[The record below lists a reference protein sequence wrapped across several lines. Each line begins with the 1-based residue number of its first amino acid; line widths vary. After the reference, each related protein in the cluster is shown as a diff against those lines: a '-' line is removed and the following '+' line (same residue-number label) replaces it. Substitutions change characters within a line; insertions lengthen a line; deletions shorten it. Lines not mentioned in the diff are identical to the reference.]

1 MDLNL
6 NSAHFKKMTVSMSLL
21 TMSFLLA
28 SPAHAVDWTEIG
40 DAGQLVGT
48 AQAPAGDGRLRN
60 IYGTISTTN
69 DVDLY
74 RLYISSPD
82 TFSASVNST
91 SGNLD
96 SAIALFNEQGYALYA
111 NDDAMLGTRNA
122 ALPAGNVHG
131 PQAPG
136 WYHLAVVALGTPPVS
151 GDGFTPDHYIFSNV
165 SSPYTQ
171 ILTATGPGGAS
182 SLTGWAPVDNL
193 ALNEE
198 YRLRLSGVQVSPVPE
213 PETYAMLL
221 AGLGL
226 IGTMVRR
233 RKGFINQL

>member
-1 MDLNL
+1 MDLKL
-6 NSAHFKKMTVSMSLL
+6 NFAQKMGVSMSLL
-21 TMSFLLA
+21 TLSLLA
-28 SPAHAVDWTEIG
+28 GPAHAVNWTEAG
-40 DAGQLVGT
+40 DAGQLLSTSQEPTG
-48 AQAPAGDGRLRN
+48 ADGRLRN

-74 RLYISSPD
+74 RLYISNPD

-96 SAIALFNEQGYALYA
+96 SAIGLFSDGGYALYA
-111 NDDAMLGTRNA
+111 NDDAMLGTSDA
-122 ALPAGNVHG
+122 GLPAGHLNG

-136 WYHLAVVALGTPPVS
+136 WYHLAVVPLGTPPVS
-151 GDGFTPDHYIFSNV
+151 GDGFTLDNHIFPNV
-165 SSPYTQ
+165 SAPYTQ
-171 ILTATGPGGAS
+171 ILTATGLGGAS
-182 SLTGWAPVDNL
+182 PLTGWAPVDDV

-198 YRLRLSGVQVSPVPE
+198 YRLRLSGVTVSAVPE

-233 RKGFINQL
+233 RKSFWEQ

>member
-1 MDLNL
+1 MDLKL
-6 NSAHFKKMTVSMSLL
+6 NFAQKMGVSISLVTLSLL
-21 TMSFLLA
+21 VN
-28 SPAHAVDWTEIG
+28 PAHAVDWTEVG
-40 DAGQLVGT
+40 DAGQLLST
-48 AQAPAGDGRLRN
+48 AQEPTGDDRLRN
-60 IYGTISTTN
+60 IYGTISTNN

-74 RLYISSPD
+74 RLYISNPD
-82 TFSASVNST
+82 TFSATVNST
-91 SGNLD
+91 SGELD
-96 SAIALFNEQGYALYA
+96 SAIALFNEGGYALYA

-122 ALPAGNVHG
+122 GLPAGNVHG

-151 GDGFTPDHYIFSNV
+151 GDGFTPDHYIFPNV

-182 SLTGWAPVDNL
+182 SLTGWAQLEDTVTI
-193 ALNEE
+193 NEE
-198 YRLRLSGVQVSPVPE
+198 YRLRLSGVTVSAVPE

-233 RKGFINQL
+233 RKSFWEQ

>member
-6 NSAHFKKMTVSMSLL
+6 NSAHFKKMTVFMSLL
-21 TMSFLLA
+21 TMSLLA
-28 SPAHAVDWTEIG
+28 NPANAIDWTEVG
-40 DAGQLVGT
+40 DAGQLLGT
-48 AQAPAGDGRLRN
+48 AQEPTGDDRLRN

-69 DVDLY
+69 DVDMY
-74 RLYISSPD
+74 RLYISNPD
-82 TFSASVNST
+82 TFSAAVIST
-91 SGNLD
+91 SGNFD
-96 SAIALFNEQGYALYA
+96 SAIALFNDGGYALYA

-122 ALPAGNVHG
+122 ALPAGHLHG
-131 PQAPG
+131 PQAAG
-136 WYHLAVVALGTPPVS
+136 WYHLAVVPLGTPPVS
-151 GDGFTPDHYIFSNV
+151 GDGFTLDNHIFPNV

-171 ILTATGPGGAS
+171 ILTASGPGGAS
-182 SLTGWAPVDNL
+182 PLTGWVPVENM

-198 YRLRLSGVQVSPVPE
+198 YRLRLSGVQVSAVPE

-233 RKGFINQL
+233 RKGFINQK

>member
-21 TMSFLLA
+21 TMSLLA
-28 SPAHAVDWTEIG
+28 NPANAIDWTEVG

-48 AQAPAGDGRLRN
+48 AQEPTGNDRLRN

-69 DVDLY
+69 DVDMY
-74 RLYISSPD
+74 RLYISNPD
-82 TFSASVNST
+82 TFSAAVIST

-96 SAIALFNEQGYALYA
+96 SAIALFNEGGYAIYA

-122 ALPAGNVHG
+122 GLAAGNIHG
-131 PQAPG
+131 PQSPG
-136 WYHLAVVALGTPPVS
+136 WYHLAVVPLGTPPVS
-151 GDGFTPDHYIFSNV
+151 GNGLTLDHEIFPNV
-165 SSPYTQ
+165 SAPYTQ

-182 SLTGWAPVDNL
+182 PLTGWLPVDDL

-198 YRLRLSGVQVSPVPE
+198 YRLRLSGVQVSAVPE

-226 IGTMVRR
+226 IGSMVRR
-233 RKGFINQL
+233 RKGFINQQ

>member
-1 MDLNL
+1 MDLKL
-6 NSAHFKKMTVSMSLL
+6 NFAQKMGVSISLVTLSLL
-21 TMSFLLA
+21 VN
-28 SPAHAVDWTEIG
+28 PAHAVDWTEVG
-40 DAGQLVGT
+40 DAGQLLSM
-48 AQAPAGDGRLRN
+48 AQEPTGDGRLRN

-74 RLYISSPD
+74 RLYISNPE

-91 SGNLD
+91 SGELD
-96 SAIALFNEQGYALYA
+96 SAIALFNEGGYALYA
-111 NDDAMLGTRNA
+111 NDDAMLGTHNA
-122 ALPAGNVHG
+122 SLPAGNVHG

-136 WYHLAVVALGTPPVS
+136 WYHLAVVPLGTPPVS
-151 GDGFTPDHYIFSNV
+151 GDGFTPDHYIFPNV

-182 SLTGWAPVDNL
+182 PLTGWAQLEDTVTI
-193 ALNEE
+193 NEE
-198 YRLRLSGVQVSPVPE
+198 YRLRLSGVTVSAVPE

-233 RKGFINQL
+233 RKSFWEQ

>member
-1 MDLNL
+1 MDLKL
-6 NSAHFKKMTVSMSLL
+6 NPAHFKKMAVSTSLL
-21 TMSFLLA
+21 TLALLVN
-28 SPAHAVDWTEIG
+28 PAHAIDWTEVG
-40 DAGQLVGT
+40 DAGQLVST
-48 AQAPAGDGRLRN
+48 AQMPTGDDRLRN
-60 IYGTISTTN
+60 IYGTVSTNN

-74 RLYISSPD
+74 RIYISNPT
-82 TFSASVNST
+82 TFSAAVNST
-91 SGNLD
+91 SGDLD
-96 SAIALFNEQGYALYA
+96 SGLVLFNEGGYALYG

-122 ALPAGNVHG
+122 GLPADNPHG

-136 WYHLAVVALGTPPVS
+136 WYNLAVFALGTPPVS
-151 GDGFTPDHYIFSNV
+151 GDGFTPDHYMFPNV

-182 SLTGWAPVDNL
+182 SLTGWAQLEDTVTI
-193 ALNEE
+193 NEE
-198 YRLRLSGVQVSPVPE
+198 YRLRLSGVEVSPVPE

-233 RKGFINQL
+233 RKAFMG

>member
-1 MDLNL
+1 MDLKLNL
-6 NSAHFKKMTVSMSLL
+6 AQKMGVSISLL
-21 TMSFLLA
+21 AMSLLA
-28 SPAHAVDWTEIG
+28 SPAHAVDWTEIS

-48 AQAPAGDGRLRN
+48 AQEPTGDGRLRN

-69 DVDLY
+69 DVDMY
-74 RLYISSPD
+74 RLYISNPD

-91 SGNLD
+91 SGDLD
-96 SAIALFNEQGYALYA
+96 SAIGLFNEGGFALYA

-122 ALPAGNVHG
+122 ALPAGHVNG

-136 WYHLAVVALGTPPVS
+136 WYHLAVVPLGTPPVS
-151 GDGFTPDHYIFSNV
+151 GDGFTPDHYMFPNV

-171 ILTATGPGGAS
+171 VFTASGPGGAS
-182 SLTGWAPVDNL
+182 PLTGWAPVDDM
-193 ALNEE
+193 ALNEG
-198 YRLRLSGVQVSPVPE
+198 YRLRLSGVQVSPIPE

-226 IGTMVRR
+226 IGAMVRR
-233 RKGFINQL
+233 RKSFINQQ

>member
-1 MDLNL
+1 MDLKL
-6 NSAHFKKMTVSMSLL
+6 NPAHFKKWAVSTPLL
-21 TMSFLLA
+21 TLALLVN
-28 SPAHAVDWTEIG
+28 PAHAIDWTEVG
-40 DAGQLVGT
+40 DAGQLVST
-48 AQAPAGDGRLRN
+48 AQMPTGDDRLRN
-60 IYGTISTTN
+60 IYGTVSTNN

-74 RLYISSPD
+74 RIYISNPT
-82 TFSASVNST
+82 TFSAAVNST
-91 SGNLD
+91 SGDLD
-96 SAIALFNEQGYALYA
+96 SGLVLFNEGGYALYG

-122 ALPAGNVHG
+122 GLPADNPHG

-136 WYHLAVVALGTPPVS
+136 WYNLAVFALGTPPVS
-151 GDGFTPDHYIFSNV
+151 GDGFTPDHYMFPNV

-182 SLTGWAPVDNL
+182 SLTGWAQLEDTVTI
-193 ALNEE
+193 NEE
-198 YRLRLSGVQVSPVPE
+198 YRLRLSGVEVAPIPE

-233 RKGFINQL
+233 RKAFMG

>member
-21 TMSFLLA
+21 TMSLLA
-28 SPAHAVDWTEIG
+28 NPANAIDWTEVG
-40 DAGQLVGT
+40 DAGQLIGT
-48 AQAPAGDGRLRN
+48 AQQPTGDDRLRN

-69 DVDLY
+69 DVDMY
-74 RLYISSPD
+74 RLYISNPD
-82 TFSASVNST
+82 TFSAAVIST

-96 SAIALFNEQGYALYA
+96 SAIALFNDGGYALYA
-111 NDDAMLGTRNA
+111 NDDAMLGTHNA
-122 ALPAGNVHG
+122 ALPAGHLHG
-131 PQAPG
+131 PQSAG
-136 WYHLAVVALGTPPVS
+136 WYNLAVVALGTPPVS
-151 GDGFTPDHYIFSNV
+151 GDSLTLDHEIFPNV
-165 SSPYTQ
+165 SAPYTQ

-182 SLTGWAPVDNL
+182 PLTGWVPVENM

-198 YRLRLSGVQVSPVPE
+198 YRLRLTGVHVSAVPE

-233 RKGFINQL
+233 RKGFINRK

>member
-1 MDLNL
+1 
-6 NSAHFKKMTVSMSLL
+6 MSLL
-21 TMSFLLA
+21 IN
-28 SPAHAVDWTEIG
+28 PAHAVDWIEAG
-40 DAGQLVGT
+40 DAGQLVST
-48 AQAPAGDGRLRN
+48 AQEPTGDGRLRN
-60 IYGTISTTN
+60 IYGTISTNN

-74 RLYISSPD
+74 RIYVSNPT
-82 TFSASVNST
+82 TFSAAVNSV
-91 SGNLD
+91 SGDLD
-96 SAIALFNEQGYALYA
+96 SGLVLFNEAGYALYG

-122 ALPAGNVHG
+122 GLPADHVNG

-136 WYHLAVVALGTPPVS
+136 WYNLAVFALGTPPVS
-151 GDGFTPDHYIFSNV
+151 GDGFTPEHYMFPNV

-182 SLTGWAPVDNL
+182 PLTGWTPVDNMVT
-193 ALNEE
+193 LNEE
-198 YRLRLSGVQVSPVPE
+198 YRLRLAGVQVAPIPE

-233 RKGFINQL
+233 RKGFMNKQIC